1 MLTLHDFD
9 KIITEKNVKCPRV
22 QRVILITT
30 RKFNMMFKVG
40 IGPEG
45 EEAYL
50 RPETCQSIFV
60 DFPTTLQNNA
70 RKTSLRNCPNWEE
83 F

>member
-1 MLTLHDFD
+1 
-9 KIITEKNVKCPRV
+9 
-22 QRVILITT
+22 
-30 RKFNMMFKVG
+30 MFQVG

-60 DFPTTLQNNA
+60 DFPRLFKSMRGKLPLGVAQIG
-70 RKTSLRNCPNWEE
+70 KSFRNEIAPRQRPATIKRVLPKQKLEVFCQSC
-83 F
+83 